1 MEILCRDGVSG
12 ATEVL
17 EVKCET
23 ASQLLTQV
31 CRLFGREEDEDTAL
45 EMDGEV
51 VWVSGWDAAEV
62 AVSSLSL
69 RDVVL
74 RRSLERVLLLAQ
86 HQSRPDLPAWAWK
99 ERSVV
104 LEAVKADAGKR
115 SLLLA
120 HQDLLDDREFMFAAL
135 AIRASV
141 LELASPRLRDD
152 REFALAAC
160 IANNVGL
167 LNVSS
172 RLRDDEDF
180 VREVV
185 KHHPESLFFASERLR
200 QMLGVRRASPLS

>member
-1 MEILCRDGVSG
+1 MNINCRDDLRGD
-12 ATEVL
+12 TEVL
-17 EVKCET
+17 ELRGDET
-23 ASQLLTQV
+23 ASQLLTRV
-31 CRLFGREEDEDTAL
+31 CELFGREEEDTAL

-51 VWVSGWDAAEV
+51 VWVSGWDAADV

-69 RDVVL
+69 HDVVL